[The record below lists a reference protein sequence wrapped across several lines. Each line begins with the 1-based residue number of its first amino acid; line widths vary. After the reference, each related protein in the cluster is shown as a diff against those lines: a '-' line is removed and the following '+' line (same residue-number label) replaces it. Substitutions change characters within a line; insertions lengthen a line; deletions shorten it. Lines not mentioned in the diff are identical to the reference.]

1 MVKQKITTH
10 LQRSLA
16 RHLGSCSYVKRL
28 LQYSQSKN
36 KTTTRYFAHSPRALA
51 LTSHLLST
59 HLSSS
64 HYSSTLART
73 TLGGTL
79 LLLSLH
85 LASCFSSLLLGM
97 SVSLMPCISGLHV
110 YITCMLCISYLLR
123 TRFPTVLVHFSSR
136 ASCHYALT
144 SYHTLHFILYLYSVL
159 LGRARSAVVLQRLPY
174 IRCLLFCSAH
184 ALQLSRTGYESESPT
199 NSGVIEDTGNSTC
212 AVYCVGYEEGR
223 GGIQKCCVCW
233 KG

>member
-1 MVKQKITTH
+1 MVKQKQNNYVLLTKSSVSSQIFVFTRNDNFSIVVSAQKTTTH
-10 LQRSLA
+10 PQRSLA

-28 LQYSQSKN
+28 LQYSQSKKN
-36 KTTTRYFAHSPRALA
+36 KTTTRYFA

-85 LASCFSSLLLGM
+85 LASASR
-97 SVSLMPCISGLHV
+97 
-110 YITCMLCISYLLR
+110 ISYLARCFSRALHLWHACIHYMHALHLAS
-123 TRFPTVLVHFSSR
+123 TTVHASLLYLYSSSR
-136 ASCHYALT
+136 ASWLHALT

-159 LGRARSAVVLQRLPY
+159 LGRASSAVVLQRLPN
-174 IRCLLFCSAH
+174 IRCLLFCSAP
-184 ALQLSRTGYESESPT
+184 ALQALVQDTRVNLRRTPES
-199 NSGVIEDTGNSTC
+199 
-212 AVYCVGYEEGR
+212 
-223 GGIQKCCVCW
+223 
-233 KG
+233 